1 MASNEEMSGETEGE
15 EGEAA
20 QSEDRGHN
28 HPEDQGPDQDQ
39 DQDGGH
45 VRDQGQEDLGQGS
58 TQDADHDNEQ
68 RGIEDDVQQP
78 DDGEDP
84 ADEMLVGLLPNMAE
98 DQA

>member
-28 HPEDQGPDQDQ
+28 HPEDHGQDHNQ
-39 DQDGGH
+39 DQDGRH
-45 VRDQGQEDLGQGS
+45 VRDQGQDDLGQGS
-58 TQDADHDNEQ
+58 TQDADHHDEQ
-68 RGIEDDVQQP
+68 RGIEDD
-78 DDGEDP
+78 DEDP
-84 ADEMLVGLLPNMAE
+84 ADEMLEGLLPNMAE

>member
-20 QSEDRGHN
+20 QSED
-28 HPEDQGPDQDQ
+28 QGQ
-39 DQDGGH
+39 DQDGGP

>member
-1 MASNEEMSGETEGE
+1 MASNEEMSGETESE

-20 QSEDRGHN
+20 QSEDRAHN
-28 HPEDQGPDQDQ
+28 HPEDQDQ

-58 TQDADHDNEQ
+58 TQDADHNNEQ

>member
-20 QSEDRGHN
+20 QSEDRAHN
-28 HPEDQGPDQDQ
+28 HPEDHDQ

-58 TQDADHDNEQ
+58 TQDADHNNEQ